1 MGMRIRFLVVDS
13 IQNDKPVG
21 WTYGLNAF
29 DSKSVKSVK
38 MAGKYDEKKHGVLP
52 RYPVK

>member
-13 IQNDKPVG
+13 TQNDKPVG

-29 DSKSVKSVK
+29 DSKSVR
-38 MAGKYDEKKHGVLP
+38 MTGKYDPKKHGVLP
-52 RYPVK
+52 RYSAK